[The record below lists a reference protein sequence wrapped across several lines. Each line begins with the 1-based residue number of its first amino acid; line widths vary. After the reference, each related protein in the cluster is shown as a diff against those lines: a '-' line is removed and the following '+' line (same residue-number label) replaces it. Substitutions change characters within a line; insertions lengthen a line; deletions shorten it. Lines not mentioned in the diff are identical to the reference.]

1 MRVDMR
7 ERWLAE
13 GLEALR
19 ESGTEALRIDGLAE
33 RLEVTKGSFY
43 AHFDSKAAYL
53 TAISEHWRGQ
63 AMPIEVDRFYETPG
77 TLPEKLLALIRYV
90 DRSERVRYDN
100 AIRELGKINKCAAD
114 AIETVSR
121 ARLEFSFDV
130 FRQAGFEE
138 AEARAR
144 GHLLSG
150 WLLASVL
157 IEEELPDE
165 VTEVCQVLG
174 GGAKTRSREL
184 LR

>member
-1 MRVDMR
+1 MGMR

-19 ESGTEALRIDGLAE
+19 ASGTEALRIDGLAE

-53 TAISEHWRGQ
+53 DALSEHWREQ
-63 AMPIEVDRFYETPG
+63 TMPIEVDLFLETPG
-77 TLPEKLLALIRYV
+77 TLAEKLLTLARYV
-90 DRSERVRYDN
+90 DRSERVRYDM
-100 AIRELGKINKCAAD
+100 AIRELGKINECAAE
-114 AIETVSR
+114 AIESVSR
-121 ARLEFSFDV
+121 ARLEFSFEV
-130 FRQAGFEE
+130 FRRAGFEE

-157 IEEELPDE
+157 IEGKLPKAVAE
-165 VTEVCQVLG
+165 ICRVLG
-174 GGAKTRSREL
+174 EGPKARSREF